1 MDKRKREWDPR
12 LAGLSQSERRRLAS
26 RALKLKHDA
35 SREEPD
41 AGSERRSKSA
51 KSWREWMEG
60 DPPVFERS
68 RARARR
74 SVKDLMI
81 RLIDEEGSAAAT
93 GDEPENTRPE
103 EARGEVTQ
111 DGRSDAVPTA
121 EPVTP
126 RRGTVLFAS
135 AGVCTVLAKDR
146 EVRCALSKEIA
157 SVQKSGLAVGD
168 EVLYRPRGDGSG
180 VVDAVLPRR
189 TVLSRPDPFLGER
202 ERVIAC
208 NIDAVVIVCSL
219 QSPPLRRR
227 LIDRFLIAVQR
238 GGAEPIL
245 CVNKTDLPQSEAER
259 ARNLA
264 ELEPYRAIGIPIVL
278 TSAESGT
285 GLEDLRRV
293 IGDRRCVFVGH
304 SGVGKSS
311 ILNAIDPSLNLAA
324 KQISESAN
332 RGAHTTTASTLYRL
346 PGGGEV
352 IDTPGIRQF
361 GLWDLKRGDLRD
373 YFPEFA
379 EHAVVCRFRDCAHTE
394 EPECGVKLAVG
405 RGGIPRARYETYLRI
420 LGTLAD

>member
-1 MDKRKREWDPR
+1 MP
-12 LAGLSQSERRRLAS
+12 
-26 RALKLKHDA
+26 H
-35 SREEPD
+35 
-41 AGSERRSKSA
+41 
-51 KSWREWMEG
+51 
-60 DPPVFERS
+60 
-68 RARARR
+68 
-74 SVKDLMI
+74 
-81 RLIDEEGSAAAT
+81 
-93 GDEPENTRPE
+93 
-103 EARGEVTQ
+103 
-111 DGRSDAVPTA
+111 
-121 EPVTP
+121 
-126 RRGTVLFAS
+126 RGTVLFAS
-135 AGVCTVLAKDR
+135 AGICTVLAEDR
-146 EVRCALSKEIA
+146 ELRCVLSKEIA

-168 EVLYRPRGDGSG
+168 EVAYRPRADGSCI
-180 VVDAVLPRR
+180 VDAVLPRR
-189 TVLSRPDPFLGER
+189 SVLSRPDPFLAER

-245 CVNKTDLPQSEAER
+245 CINKIDLPQSEADR

-264 ELEPYRAIGIPIVL
+264 ELEPYEAIGIPIVL

-285 GLEDLRRV
+285 GLDDLRRV

-311 ILNAIDPSLNLAA
+311 ILNAIDPNLHLAA
-324 KQISESAN
+324 KRISESAN
-332 RGAHTTTASTLYRL
+332 RGSHTTTASTLYRL

-379 EHAVVCRFRDCAHTE
+379 VHAGVCHFRDCAHTE
-394 EPECGVKLAVG
+394 EQECGVKRAVAAG
-405 RGGIPRARYETYLRI
+405 VIPRARYETYMRI
-420 LGTLAD
+420 LATLAD